1 MSESFTKV
9 KGYLVDLGLEITQ
22 EDEAEHMVV
31 VNNVDEGIVNLIV
44 DCEEDVVIF
53 EQHIFTLPAGD
64 TGATARRLLEMNR
77 HLVHGAF
84 CVDGESR
91 VLFRDTLRLDT
102 LDFQELAGSIEA
114 LSLGMTEF
122 GSELL
127 AFSAEPVAA

>member
-9 KGYLVDLGLEITQ
+9 KEYLVDLGLEITN
-22 EDEAEHMVV
+22 EDEAEQLVV
-31 VNNVDEGIVNLIV
+31 VNNVEDGIVNLIV
-44 DCEEDVVIF
+44 DCEEDVVVF

-64 TGATARRLLEMNR
+64 TGATAHRLLEMNR
-77 HLVHGAF
+77 QLVHGAF
-84 CVDGESR
+84 CVDAEGR

-114 LSLGMTEF
+114 LSLGMSEF

-127 AFSAEPVAA
+127 AFAGEPAAA